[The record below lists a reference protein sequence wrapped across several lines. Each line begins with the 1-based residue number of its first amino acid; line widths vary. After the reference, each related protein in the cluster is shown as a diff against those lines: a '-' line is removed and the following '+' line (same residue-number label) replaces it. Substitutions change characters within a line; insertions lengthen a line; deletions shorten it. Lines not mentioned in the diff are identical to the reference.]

1 MKGIIISGISE
12 KWASPYGK
20 VIPKQLLPVY
30 DKPMIFYPIDTLLKA
45 GIKEILVIT
54 TSSHQQLFREILSGY
69 KGATFQFDCQDA
81 PNGIAEAI
89 SIGKDF
95 IGGDNVC
102 LVTGDTIIDGEPF
115 MAQLKIAIKAADVS
129 ANATIFVADNHED
142 DQYGIVTY
150 NHTTKEKQ
158 IEGKTDTSYFHSI
171 TGLYVFPNRVVKK
184 LEGIKPSER
193 GLLEITAVHKHFQ
206 EDEKLRIQKL
216 DKECCWFAPSNFED
230 LIKVNNYFY
239 KNNKNK

>member
-1 MKGIIISGISE
+1 MKGIIISGVSE
-12 KWASPYGK
+12 KWAIPYGK
-20 VIPKQLLPVY
+20 IIPKQLLPVY
-30 DKPMIFYPIDTLLKA
+30 DKPMIFYPIETLLKA
-45 GIKEILVIT
+45 GINEILVIT
-54 TSSHQQLFREILSGY
+54 TSKHQHLFKDILSDFSDV
-69 KGATFQFDCQDA
+69 KFQFACQDT
-81 PNGIAEAI
+81 PKGIAEAI

-115 MAQLKIAIKAADVS
+115 MVQLRTAIKAADVS

-142 DQYGIVTY
+142 NQYGIVTY
-150 NHTTKEKQ
+150 SHSTKEKQ
-158 IEGKTDTSYFHSI
+158 IEGKSNTSYFYAI

-184 LEGIKPSER
+184 IESIKPSDR
-193 GLLEITAVHKHFQ
+193 GLLEITAVHKLFQ

>member
-1 MKGIIISGISE
+1 MKGIIISGVSE

-20 VIPKQLLPVY
+20 TIPKQLLPVY
-30 DKPMIFYPIDTLLKA
+30 DKPMIFYPIETLLKA
-45 GIKEILVIT
+45 GINEILVIT
-54 TSSHQQLFREILSGY
+54 TSRHQQLFKDILSNY
-69 KGATFQFDCQDA
+69 NDAKFQFASQDT

-89 SIGKDF
+89 SIGKNF
-95 IGGDNVC
+95 IAGDNVC
-102 LVTGDTIIDGEPF
+102 LVTGDTIIDGDSF
-115 MAQLKIAIKAADVS
+115 IAQLRTAIKATDVS
-129 ANATIFVADNHED
+129 ANATIFVADTHED

-150 NHTTKEKQ
+150 NHSTKEKQ
-158 IEGKTDTSYFHSI
+158 IEGKSDSSYFYSI

-184 LEGIKPSER
+184 IEGIKPSER
-193 GLLEITAVHKHFQ
+193 GLLEITAVHKLFQ

-216 DKECCWFAPSNFED
+216 DKDCCWFAPSSFED

>member
-1 MKGIIISGISE
+1 
-12 KWASPYGK
+12 
-20 VIPKQLLPVY
+20 
-30 DKPMIFYPIDTLLKA
+30 MIFYPIDTLLKS

-54 TSSHQQLFREILSGY
+54 TNSHQQLFREILSDY
-69 KGATFQFDCQDA
+69 KGVTFQFACQDA

-102 LVTGDTIIDGEPF
+102 LVMGDTIIDGEPF

-184 LEGIKPSER
+184 LEGITPLER

-206 EDEKLRIQKL
+206 KDEKLRIQKL